1 MSFTFGLGTWFNATP
16 FYPKALFMWT
26 KNKIGLRG

>member
-26 KNKIGLRG
+26 KKIGRAHV